1 MTQEQYERESNFQI
15 AFAVFKNLFSQG
27 LLTKEQLATAC
38 RKLIERFQPPVS
50 CLCDVLSS
58 DCP

>member
-1 MTQEQYERESNFQI
+1 MTQDQFERESNFQI

-27 LLTKEQLATAC
+27 LLTKEQLAKAH
-38 RKLIERFQPPVS
+38 RKLVERFQPPVS
-50 CLCDVLSS
+50 CLCDVLSQ

>member
-1 MTQEQYERESNFQI
+1 MTQDQFERESNFQI

-27 LLTKEQLATAC
+27 LLTKEQLAKA
-38 RKLIERFQPPVS
+38 RQKLIKRFQPPVS

>member
-1 MTQEQYERESNFQI
+1 MTQDQFERESNFQI
-15 AFAVFKNLFSQG
+15 AFAVFKNLFLQG